1 MPTLS
6 YIFYTLSTYV
16 TGMYLHSVPVYL
28 CEISPDHC
36 TSCFDEECPP
46 TLETPLIFCCDPDSP
61 QTPCLVRK
69 TVEDCPV
76 WTVNGAC
83 YNVVRENAVRAYCKF
98 PDENN
103 P

>member
-1 MPTLS
+1 MSTLS

-16 TGMYLHSVPVYL
+16 TGVFLHFVPVYL

-46 TLETPLIFCCDPDSP
+46 TLENPLVLCCDPDSP
-61 QTPCLVRK
+61 QSPCLVRK
-69 TVEDCPV
+69 TVESCPFPEAA
-76 WTVNGAC
+76 GAC
-83 YNVVRENAVRAYCKF
+83 YNVVRFDSARSFCMF
-98 PDENN
+98 PSNN